1 MGEHEPGNLNA
12 VPKSLCPLP
21 PSKTQLSRL
30 PPPHHFLQVLN
41 GQTSSCGGLTLIPI
55 ASELPD
61 VHSSWGSSSCP
72 QRGILT
78 PNEGPLKKAARSPPK
93 EGPLKKAARSI
104 ALQDRAGLWIHS
116 HLPRHPPSPTT
127 PNLPETS
134 IKRGYLPP
142 AQNPLCPSA
151 HMTLP

>member
-1 MGEHEPGNLNA
+1 MQSP
-12 VPKSLCPLP
+12 SLFAPSLP
-21 PSKTQLSRL
+21 PKLNYHAC

-41 GQTSSCGGLTLIPI
+41 GQTSSCGGLTLIPR

-61 VHSSWGSSSCP
+61 VHSSWGCSSCP

-78 PNEGPLKKAARSPPK
+78 PK

-142 AQNPLCPSA
+142 EQNLLFPSA